1 MVSFEVRLGLG
12 LEFTLTLLTLTLT
25 PNTNPN
31 INTSAKANLALKL
44 TTRFQYFLGNLILD
58 YQPFA
63 HLCPV
68 IRLRV

>member
-25 PNTNPN
+25 PN